1 MSKTTI
7 EKAKRIVFFVLN
19 LVLSIITMS
28 LIFTL
33 TGHAANEDVNKTSF
47 FLGAVII
54 SVLAY
59 QAFLFIKYPNVKD
72 RTRLIII
79 SIIYIVSVI
88 FAFLAKNNYKFF
100 FLSAFTVIFAV
111 GTSQILRVFIHN
123 IEKTKTE
130 IFTNVIAGL
139 TLYGLAISML
149 VNIEEKE
156 ALNITIVPGLL
167 LLLIS
172 MKNIIMPSL
181 KLTKVKIF
189 ADILVKTHT
198 IDVIICLLAMIITFS
213 FLFPMFEGE
222 NISNYWD
229 AMWYCFAVITTIG
242 FGDFA
247 ATNLVGRVLTV
258 VLGIYGIVVVAI
270 LTSVIVSYYGT
281 ISKKEAKDDKY
292 IE

>member
-7 EKAKRIVFFVLN
+7 EKVKSIIFFVLN

-33 TGHAANEDVNKTSF
+33 TGHAANEDVDKTSL
-47 FLGAVII
+47 FLGFVIL
-54 SVLAY
+54 SVIAY
-59 QAFLFIKYPNVKD
+59 QAFLFIKYPNAKD
-72 RTRLIII
+72 RIRLIII
-79 SIIYIVSVI
+79 SLIYAVAVI
-88 FAFLAKNNYKFF
+88 FAFVAKNNYKFF
-100 FLSAFTVIFAV
+100 FITAFIVVVAV

-123 IEKTKTE
+123 KEKSKTE
-130 IFTNVIAGL
+130 TFTNIIAGL
-139 TLYGLAISML
+139 TLYGLAIALL

-156 ALNITIVPGLL
+156 ALHITMVPGLL

-181 KLTKVKIF
+181 KLSKVQIF
-189 ADILVKTHT
+189 VDILIKTHT
-198 IDVIICLLAMIITFS
+198 IDVIICLFAMIITFS
-213 FLFPMFEGE
+213 FLFPMFEKE
-222 NISNYWD
+222 NITNYWD

-242 FGDFA
+242 FGDFYA
-247 ATNLVGRVLTV
+247 VTLVGRILTV

-281 ISKKEAKDDKY
+281 ISKKEAKEDKY

>member
-33 TGHAANEDVNKTSF
+33 TGHASNEDVNKTSF

-123 IEKTKTE
+123 KEKTKTE

-149 VNIEEKE
+149 VNIEEEE

-167 LLLIS
+167 LLLIT

-189 ADILVKTHT
+189 ADILIKTHT

-247 ATNLVGRVLTV
+247 ATSLVGRVLTV

-281 ISKKEAKDDKY
+281 ISKKEVKDDKY

>member
-247 ATNLVGRVLTV
+247 ATSLVGRVLTV